1 MVSCQMLGGM
11 FSIFVVML
19 LSDWDL
25 PPQSC
30 IVRPVGGVC
39 ANGFMTTHNV
49 WNLMLSLD
57 KAGWDSK
64 AKQLDE
70 ICEEG
75 DGGVDVWLR
84 LVSSICLE

>member
-25 PPQSC
+25 PPWSC

-39 ANGFMTTHNV
+39 ANGFMTT
-49 WNLMLSLD
+49 
-57 KAGWDSK
+57 GY
-64 AKQLDE
+64 
-70 ICEEG
+70 
-75 DGGVDVWLR
+75 VDIHV
-84 LVSSICLE
+84 VDI